1 MSDRIFG
8 AFGIALA
15 AIYIWQALLTEESF
29 LSDPVGPKAFP
40 VIIGIVLATA
50 SLFIILLPDAEPEWP
65 RLKPLADIIVSAGVL
80 FAYAWLLPVLGFVIA
95 TVFAAAFLAWRL
107 GARPLSASIAGVVIS
122 LGIYSVFHLVL
133 GLHLASGP
141 LGF

>member
-8 AFGIALA
+8 VFGIILSAV
-15 AIYIWQALLTEESF
+15 YVWQAMLTEESF

-40 VIIGIVLATA
+40 VIIGIVLAVA

-65 RLKPLADIIVSAGVL
+65 RLKALADIVISAGVM
-80 FAYAWLLPVLGFVIA
+80 FAYAWFLPVLGFVLA
-95 TVFAAAFLAWRL
+95 TILAAAFLSWRL
-107 GARPLSASIAGVVIS
+107 GARPLPASVAGVVIS
-122 LGIYSVFHLVL
+122 LGIYSIFHLVL
-133 GLHLASGP
+133 GLHLARGP